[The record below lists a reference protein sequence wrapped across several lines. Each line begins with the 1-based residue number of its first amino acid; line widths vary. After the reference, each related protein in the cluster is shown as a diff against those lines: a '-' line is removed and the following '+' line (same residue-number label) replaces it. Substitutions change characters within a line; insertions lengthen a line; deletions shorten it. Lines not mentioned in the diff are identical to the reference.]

1 MESWGE
7 MDGVKKPEPIWHT
20 VKLSNAKEG
29 SKSRNTM
36 DATFFHNLIEM
47 VLSSLAIM
55 LPYINTHWT

>member
-36 DATFFHNLIEM
+36 DATFFHNLVEL
-47 VLSSLAIM
+47 VLSSLALM
-55 LPYINTHWT
+55 LS